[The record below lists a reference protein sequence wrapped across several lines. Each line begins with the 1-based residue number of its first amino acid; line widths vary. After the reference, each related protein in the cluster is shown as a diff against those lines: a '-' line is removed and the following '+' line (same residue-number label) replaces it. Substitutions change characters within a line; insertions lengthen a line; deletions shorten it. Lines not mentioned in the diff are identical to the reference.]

1 MPTRPKVEVVS
12 KANTRIQNNLLAASP
27 PVLAEMVKKGDLK
40 IVPAYYAL
48 TAVQVTLPHHAR
60 ARARSARMRCAK

>member
-48 TAVQVTLPHHAR
+48 TAVQVTLL
-60 ARARSARMRCAK
+60 S